1 MKVYVSF
8 WGSLDVTIRENEID
22 IEDGTTIAQLL
33 ENLITSYPELK
44 SKVNFELVLI
54 NSVYTSIEKN
64 LKNGDKIIIIPPI
77 TN

>member
-8 WGSLDVTIRENEID
+8 WGSLDVTIRKNEID
-22 IEDGTTIAQLL
+22 IEDETTIAQLL

>member
-8 WGSLDVTIRENEID
+8 WESLDVTIRKNEID

>member
-8 WGSLDVTIRENEID
+8 WGSLDVTIRKNEID

>member
-8 WGSLDVTIRENEID
+8 WESLDVTIRKNEID

-54 NSVYTSIEKN
+54 DSVYTSIEKN

>member
-1 MKVYVSF
+1 MKIYVSF
-8 WGSLDVTIRENEID
+8 WGSLDVTIRENEIA

-44 SKVNFELVLI
+44 SKINFELVLI

-64 LKNGDKIIIIPPI
+64 LKNGDKVIIISPI